1 MWKQPLKN
9 ARTIRLCSNP
19 MDPKKKP
26 RRHSGRYEEDERWL
40 KWFEIDTNGAL
51 TSNAYIYI
59 YIYIY
64 MYIYI
69 ERETTI

>member
-1 MWKQPLKN
+1 
-9 ARTIRLCSNP
+9 

-40 KWFEIDTNGAL
+40 KWIEIDTNGAL

-59 YIYIY
+59 HIYIY